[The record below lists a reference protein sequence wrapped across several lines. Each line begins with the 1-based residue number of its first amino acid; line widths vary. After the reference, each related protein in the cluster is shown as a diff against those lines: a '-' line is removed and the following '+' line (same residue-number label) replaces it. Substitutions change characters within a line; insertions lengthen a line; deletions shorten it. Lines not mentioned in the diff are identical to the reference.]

1 MYPTF
6 QSHDL
11 LRVRSAKF
19 AEVPDQGVA
28 DTREIRGLLKC
39 YRRVATGTPGG
50 TPVDA
55 PQPPA
60 RASA

>member
-6 QSHDL
+6 QRHDF
-11 LRVRSAKF
+11 LRFRSAKF

-28 DTREIRGLLKC
+28 ETREIRGLLKC
-39 YRRVATGTPGG
+39 YRRVLPGTPGG
-50 TPVDA
+50 VPVNA
-55 PQPPA
+55 PPSPT

>member
-1 MYPTF
+1 MHPTF
-6 QSHDL
+6 QRHGI

-28 DTREIRGLLKC
+28 DSREIRGLLKC
-39 YRRVATGTPGG
+39 YRRVLPGTPGDV
-50 TPVDA
+50 PVNA
-55 PQPPA
+55 PPPPA